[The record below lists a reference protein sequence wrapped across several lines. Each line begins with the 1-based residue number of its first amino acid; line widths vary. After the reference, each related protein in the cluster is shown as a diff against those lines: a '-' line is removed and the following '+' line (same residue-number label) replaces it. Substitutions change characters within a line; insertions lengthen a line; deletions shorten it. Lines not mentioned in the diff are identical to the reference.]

1 MGDRDSFVHLHVH
14 TEYSMLDGAARLDE
28 LFARTAE
35 LGMPALAM
43 TDHGNVFGA
52 YDFWKKAQAHG
63 VKPIIGCLVAGQEIV
78 TSAGVKAVE
87 DVEVGD
93 LVLTHKGRFR
103 PVVRTMRR
111 QYSGRAYTVS
121 LAGRYGRTLTLTEE
135 HPILVRTRD
144 GIVDWRKPGDIDVGR
159 ATKHG
164 GRDSWNSWA
173 CLPKL
178 EEATHRLD
186 VLSGLPDDFFETP
199 SGGIGRRYASKF
211 RRDKLWEGISRYLP
225 LDRELGWLLGMYAA
239 EGTVTRIN
247 GRITGV
253 FGFHLNIAELSAA
266 RELQQICA
274 RYGVGLSVHVRPDK
288 NSLHVYG
295 CNVPLAHLFDR
306 LCGHAA
312 KDKRVPAEIITATAE
327 AKAAFIEGL
336 LLGDGKSLD
345 RQSNTAHSQALKVAS
360 RDLAWGLRTLLAD
373 RGYWVTVTEGQAL
386 SDPPNAQPPKMCTYY
401 MVSFSPERTY
411 SRTLEDDNHVYR
423 PIKDVVEHDL
433 ACEVFNFEVG
443 EDNSYVSDFVLH
455 NCEAYVAPGSRF
467 DKTRVKWGA
476 GGEDDVS
483 GGGAYTHMT
492 MLATSTEGMHR
503 LFKLSSLASLEGY
516 YYKPRMDKELLAEHV
531 RPDVDVIATTGCP
544 SGEIQTYLRMGAYEK
559 AKQSAGEFRDIFGA
573 ENFYCELMDHGIA
586 IERRAQKDLIRLA
599 KEMGIPFLAT
609 NDLHYT
615 SPEDATA
622 HEVLLCV
629 QSGKTMADP
638 QRFKFDAQD
647 FYLKSPREM
656 RDLWR
661 EFPEACDNTL
671 LVAERC
677 EMEFQEGRD
686 LMPRV
691 PVPDGYTEDT
701 WLREQVHAGLRERFP
716 AGVPQTHTTQADYEV
731 DVIVSMGFPGYFLV
745 TADLCKYA
753 KSVGIR
759 VGPGRGSAAGS
770 LVAYAL
776 KITDLDPIQHKLLF
790 ERFLNPERIS
800 MPDIDLDFDERR
812 RGDMIRYA
820 TEKYGE
826 ERVSQ
831 IITYGTIK
839 AKAAVKDAARV
850 LGFPFATGD
859 KITKA
864 MPPAVM
870 GKDIP
875 LSGIFDPSHKR
886 YTEAGEFRALYES
899 DPDAKQV
906 VDTARGLEGLKRQW
920 GVHAAGVILCRE
932 PLLDVIPIHRR
943 EADGAI
949 ITQFDMGAC
958 ETLGLLKMDFLGL
971 RNLTVLDD
979 CLKHIESNRG
989 QTVELETLPLEDRP
1003 TYELLAGGDTLGVF
1017 QLDNPGMR
1025 ALLRSMKPDNFED
1038 ISAVLALYRPGP
1050 MGANAHNDYAD
1061 RKNGRKP
1068 VVPIHPELAEP
1079 LAEILGDTY
1088 GLIVYQEQVMAIAQ
1102 QLAGYSLGKA
1112 DLLRRAMGK
1121 KKKEILEKE
1130 YDGFAA
1136 GMTANGY
1143 SAAAIKTLWDILVP
1157 FSDYAFNKAHTA
1169 GYGMVS
1175 FWTAYL
1181 KANFPAEYMAALL
1194 TSVRDDKDKS
1204 ALYLA
1209 ECRRMGIKV
1218 LPPDVNDS
1226 DSDFTPRG
1234 TDIRFGLS
1242 AIRNVGTNVVASIVR
1257 TRESKGRFADFGDFL
1272 RKVDPVACNKKLVES
1287 LCKAGAFDSLGH
1299 SRKGLVHVHAEA
1311 IEACMETK
1319 KMEAIGQFDLFGAA
1333 DAEPGSDSG
1342 GGLFDVVVP
1351 MGEWEKSVLLAY
1363 EREMLGLYVSDHPLF
1378 GVEHVLG
1385 GAVDL
1390 PVSQIADCE
1399 DGRTI
1404 TVGGILSSV
1413 TRKMTKQGNPWAMV
1427 TLEDLEG
1434 AVEVL
1439 FFPQSY
1445 LNAAVHLVEDAV
1457 VLVRGRV
1464 DKRDEIPRIIGN
1476 EITVPDLSVGPR
1488 GPVVVSLPT
1497 PRCTPPVVERFKEVL
1512 AAHPGTTDVH
1522 LQLVGSGKTT
1532 LVKLD
1537 DRLRVT
1543 ATPALFADLKALLG
1557 TGCLPTGA

>member
-1 MGDRDSFVHLHVH
+1 MGDQDSFVHLHVH
-14 TEYSMLDGAARLDE
+14 TEYSMLDGAARLDD

-35 LGMPALAM
+35 MGMPALAM

-52 YDFWKKAQAHG
+52 YDFWKKAKAHG
-63 VKPIIGCLVAGQEIV
+63 INPIIG
-78 TSAGVKAVE
+78 T
-87 DVEVGD
+87 
-93 LVLTHKGRFR
+93 
-103 PVVRTMRR
+103 
-111 QYSGRAYTVS
+111 
-121 LAGRYGRTLTLTEE
+121 
-135 HPILVRTRD
+135 
-144 GIVDWRKPGDIDVGR
+144 
-159 ATKHG
+159 
-164 GRDSWNSWA
+164 
-173 CLPKL
+173 
-178 EEATHRLD
+178 
-186 VLSGLPDDFFETP
+186 
-199 SGGIGRRYASKF
+199 
-211 RRDKLWEGISRYLP
+211 
-225 LDRELGWLLGMYAA
+225 
-239 EGTVTRIN
+239 
-247 GRITGV
+247 
-253 FGFHLNIAELSAA
+253 
-266 RELQQICA
+266 
-274 RYGVGLSVHVRPDK
+274 
-288 NSLHVYG
+288 
-295 CNVPLAHLFDR
+295 
-306 LCGHAA
+306 
-312 KDKRVPAEIITATAE
+312 
-327 AKAAFIEGL
+327 
-336 LLGDGKSLD
+336 
-345 RQSNTAHSQALKVAS
+345 
-360 RDLAWGLRTLLAD
+360 
-373 RGYWVTVTEGQAL
+373 
-386 SDPPNAQPPKMCTYY
+386 
-401 MVSFSPERTY
+401 
-411 SRTLEDDNHVYR
+411 
-423 PIKDVVEHDL
+423 
-433 ACEVFNFEVG
+433 
-443 EDNSYVSDFVLH
+443 
-455 NCEAYVAPGSRF
+455 EAYVAPGSRF
-467 DKTRVKWGA
+467 DKSRVRWGD

-531 RPDVDVIATTGCP
+531 RPDVDLIGTTGCP
-544 SGEIQTYLRMGAYEK
+544 SGEIQTYLRMGNYQA
-559 AKQSAGEFRDIFGA
+559 AKRSAGEYREIFGA
-573 ENFYCELMDHGIA
+573 DNFFCELMDHGIP

-599 KEMGIPFLAT
+599 KDLAIPFVAT

-615 SPEDATA
+615 APEDAKA

-647 FYLKSPREM
+647 FYLKSPQEM
-656 RDLWR
+656 RSLWS

-671 LVAERC
+671 LIAERC
-677 EMEFQEGRD
+677 SMDFVEGRD

-691 PVPDGYTEDT
+691 PVPEGYTEDT
-701 WLREQVHAGLRERFP
+701 WLREQVHAGLRERFRGGP
-716 AGVPQTHTTQADYEV
+716 VPEGHTRQADYEV
-731 DVIVSMGFPGYFLV
+731 DVIVTMGFPGYFLV
-745 TADLCKYA
+745 TADLCRHA
-753 KSVGIR
+753 KETGIR

-776 KITDLDPIQHKLLF
+776 KITDLDPIKHKLLF
-790 ERFLNPERIS
+790 ERFLNPERVS

-850 LGFPFATGD
+850 LGFPYATGD
-859 KITKA
+859 RITKA
-864 MPPAVM
+864 MPAAVM

-875 LSGIFDPSHKR
+875 LAGIFDPSHKR
-886 YTEAGEFRALYES
+886 YGEAGEFRALYDS
-899 DPDAKQV
+899 DPEAKQV

-932 PLLDVIPIHRR
+932 PLLDVVPIHRR
-943 EADGAI
+943 EQDGAI

-979 CLKHIESNRG
+979 CLKHIEANRG
-989 QTVELETLPLEDRP
+989 QTVVLEDLDEMVP
-1003 TYELLAGGDTLGVF
+1003 DPATYELLSRGDTLGVF
-1017 QLDNPGMR
+1017 QLDGGPMR
-1025 ALLRSMKPDNFED
+1025 SLLRSMRPDSFET

-1061 RKNGRKP
+1061 RKTGRKP

-1079 LAEILGDTY
+1079 LEDILGDTY

-1102 QLAGYSLGKA
+1102 KLAGYTLGAA

-1121 KKKEILEKE
+1121 KKKEILDKE
-1130 YDGFAA
+1130 YVPFSDG
-1136 GMTANGY
+1136 MKANGY
-1143 SAAAIKTLWDILVP
+1143 SEGAIKTLWDILVP
-1157 FSDYAFNKAHTA
+1157 FSDYAFNRAHTA
-1169 GYGMVS
+1169 GYGLVS

-1194 TSVRDDKDKS
+1194 TSVKDDKDKS

-1257 TRESKGRFADFGDFL
+1257 TREEKGRFADFGDFL
-1272 RKVDPVACNKKLVES
+1272 RKVEAVACNKKTVES

-1319 KMEAIGQFDLFGAA
+1319 KKEAIGQFDLFGSMGEA
-1333 DAEPGSDSG
+1333 DAEPGEG
-1342 GGLFDVVVP
+1342 GMFDVVVP
-1351 MGEWEKSVLLAY
+1351 MGEWEKSVLLTY

-1378 GVEHVLG
+1378 GVEHVLA

-1390 PVSQIADCE
+1390 PVSQIGDVE
-1399 DGRTI
+1399 DGRTV

-1413 TRKMTKQGNPWAMV
+1413 TRKMTKQGNPWALV
-1427 TLEDLEG
+1427 VLEDLEG
-1434 AVEVL
+1434 AVEVM

-1445 LNAAVHLVEDAV
+1445 VNAAVHLVEDAV

-1464 DKRDEIPRIIGN
+1464 DKRDEMPKIIGN

-1512 AAHPGTTDVH
+1512 ASHPGTTDVH
-1522 LQLVGSGKTT
+1522 LQLVGGGRTT
-1532 LVKLD
+1532 VVRLD